1 MPDNSDRSALTR
13 ALLTTGGVA
22 AGTYAGLA
30 AARWWHRRTLPH
42 PSTLPPALSWR
53 TRTLETSHGRS
64 HCYVRPGE
72 GRPIVLLHSFNAVA
86 STFEMKPAA
95 EHLAETTN
103 RPLYAVDWLGFGRS
117 DRPAIDY
124 SPSTY
129 TDQLYQVLTDL
140 VEAPADLVALSLG
153 CEYAAWMAL
162 QAAPQVRRLALL
174 SPTGLTAARGPSGP
188 GRIALDLA
196 GRTGAFELFFYRLTR
211 RPSLQQYY
219 GRQVFAD
226 PTAIPD
232 VLLDYAESTAH
243 TQGASHAPRHFVQGD
258 LYLDD
263 VADEI
268 YGRLYRP
275 TLLITPEKPG
285 PTIQSF
291 DLLSRLLDRNPRD
304 ITHHTVPGGL
314 MPQWEAPDALW
325 SVLDNFLAADEPSS
339 E

>member
-1 MPDNSDRSALTR
+1 MPDSPDRSRLTR
-13 ALLTTGGVA
+13 ALLTAGGVA
-22 AGTYAGLA
+22 AGAYAGLS

-53 TRTLETSHGRS
+53 TRTLETPHGRS

-86 STFEMKPAA
+86 STFELNPVA
-95 EHLAETTN
+95 EHLAETTD
-103 RPLYAVDWLGFGRS
+103 RPLYALDWLGFGRS
-117 DRPAIDY
+117 DRPALDY
-124 SPSTY
+124 TPSVY
-129 TDQLYQVLTDL
+129 SDQLYQILTDL

-162 QAAPQVRRLALL
+162 QAAPQVRRLAFI

-188 GRIALDLA
+188 GRIALTLA
-196 GRTGAFELFFYRLTR
+196 GRTGAFELFFYRLTQR
-211 RPSLQQYY
+211 ASLRQYY
-219 GRQVFAD
+219 ARQVFTD

-232 VLLDYAESTAH
+232 VLLDYAESTAQA
-243 TQGASHAPRHFVQGD
+243 QGAPHAPQRFVQGD
-258 LYLDD
+258 LYLDNVTDD
-263 VADEI
+263 VYA
-268 YGRLYRP
+268 RLYRP
-275 TLLITPEKPG
+275 TLLITPEQPG

-291 DLLSRLLDRNPRD
+291 DLLPRLLDRNPRD
-304 ITHHTVPGGL
+304 LTHQTVPGGL

-325 SVLDNFLAADEPSS
+325 PVLDDFLTADESSS

>member
-1 MPDNSDRSALTR
+1 MPNNSDRSSLTR
-13 ALLTTGGVA
+13 TLLTAGGVA

-53 TRTLETSHGRS
+53 TRTLETPHGRS

-86 STFEMKPAA
+86 STFEMKPVA
-95 EHLAETTN
+95 EHLADTTD

-124 SPSTY
+124 APSTY
-129 TDQLYQVLTDL
+129 SEQLYQVLTEFVD
-140 VEAPADLVALSLG
+140 APADLVALSLG
-153 CEYAAWMAL
+153 SEYAAWMAL
-162 QAAPQVRRLALL
+162 QAAPQVRRLALIA
-174 SPTGLTAARGPSGP
+174 PTGLTASRGPSASS
-188 GRIALDLA
+188 RLALDLA
-196 GRTGAFELFFYRLTR
+196 GRAGAFELFFYRLTR
-211 RPSLQQYY
+211 RASLRQYY

-226 PTAIPD
+226 RTAIPD
-232 VLLDYAESTAH
+232 VLLDYAESTAQA
-243 TQGASHAPRHFVQGD
+243 QGASHAPRRFVQGD
-258 LYLDD
+258 LYLDN
-263 VADEI
+263 VTDEI

-275 TLLITPEKPG
+275 TLLVTPEQPG

-291 DLLSRLLDRNPRD
+291 DLLDQVLDRNPRD
-304 ITHHTVPGGL
+304 LTHRTVPGGL
-314 MPQWEAPDALW
+314 LPQWETPDALW
-325 SVLDNFLAADEPSS
+325 PVLDDFLAADEPSA